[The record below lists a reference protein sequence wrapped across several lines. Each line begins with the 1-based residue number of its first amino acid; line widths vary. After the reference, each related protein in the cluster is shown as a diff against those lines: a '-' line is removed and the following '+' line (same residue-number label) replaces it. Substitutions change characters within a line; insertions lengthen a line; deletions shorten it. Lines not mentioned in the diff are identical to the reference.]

1 MSSKK
6 LPADQ
11 KYKIFAGTN
20 KQVREKVADVKKST
34 KLGTSTSLLNDTSAG
49 IERVVNCRREKQV
62 DLIEDFER
70 QNFSKNLEDCFNKL
84 SLAEKESVLRIKDP
98 KASGNSMCH
107 LGNKKRS
114 KNWMGMYAI

>member
-1 MSSKK
+1 M
-6 LPADQ
+6 L
-11 KYKIFAGTN
+11 I
-20 KQVREKVADVKKST
+20 KST
-34 KLGTSTSLLNDTSAG
+34 KFGTSTLLLNDTSVG
-49 IERVVNCRREKQV
+49 IVRIVNCRQDIQV
-62 DLIEDFER
+62 DSIEDFER
-70 QNFSKNLEDCFNKL
+70 PKFSKNFEDCFNKL